1 MIDQEALPQILSQLK
16 ELTAQV
22 EAAISGG
29 GEGEMAPEMPEGEMV
44 EPGAEEMPAEPM
56 AKPMGKPRLP
66 EDEEEG
72 MPDIV
77 KRMAGMR

>member
-1 MIDQEALPQILSQLK
+1 MIDQGQLAQMLSELK
-16 ELTAQV
+16 EKVAQV
-22 EAAISGG
+22 EAAISGS

-56 AKPMGKPRLP
+56 GKPMGKPKLP
-66 EDEEEG
+66 DDEEAG